1 MAASLLSRRRFGLS
15 AATTAA
21 AAALLTGESGYAKRF
36 LAGSKFNPAIAW
48 LNANENPEGPPPVS
62 IEAMKQCL
70 HLAGRY
76 RDDDMNALGE
86 QIAQLERLQP
96 AQVLLASGSS
106 EILNCAV
113 VAFTSERIPVI
124 TSAPVFELPVDIAK
138 GMGRPCVQVPLRPD
152 YSADVEALVRESSK
166 AGGGL
171 VYVCNPNN
179 PTASITTAKDITWL
193 AANLPEKAVL
203 LIDEAYIHFSP
214 AIESAIQLVQTGG
227 QRNVIVAR
235 TFSKIYGMAGLRVGF
250 GCARPELIKKMEQFR
265 DNSISIPGIYAASA
279 ALSDPG
285 LVAKRRARYDGLR
298 KDFIEFLDRKGL
310 RHIPSHA
317 NFVMFDTRKPVREV
331 ISAMRAQGVEV
342 GRPFPPYDT
351 MLRVTLGTPHEMERC
366 MTALAKTL
374 TATSS

>member
-1 MAASLLSRRRFGLS
+1 MTGGVSRRRFGLGT
-15 AATTAA
+15 ATAA

-48 LNANENPEGPPPVS
+48 LNANENPEGPPAVS

-86 QIAQLERLQP
+86 QIAQLERIQP
-96 AQVLLASGSS
+96 SQVLLASGSS

-124 TSAPVFELPVDIAK
+124 TPAPVFELPVDIAK
-138 GMGRPCVQVPLRPD
+138 GMGRPHVQIPLRPD
-152 YSADVEALVRESSK
+152 YSADVEALVRESKK

-179 PTASITTAKDITWL
+179 PTASITSAKDLDWL
-193 AANLPEKAVL
+193 VTNLPEKAVL
-203 LIDEAYIHFSP
+203 LVDEAYIHFDP
-214 AIESAIQLVQTGG
+214 AIESAMKHVQSSG
-227 QRNVIVAR
+227 RNVIVAR

-250 GCARPELIKKMEQFR
+250 GCARVDLIKKMEQFR
-265 DNSISIPGIYAASA
+265 DNSISIPGVYAASA
-279 ALSDPG
+279 SLADPG
-285 LVAKRRARYDGLR
+285 VVAKRRARYNALR
-298 KDFIEFLDRKGL
+298 KDFVSFLDRKGL
-310 RHIPSHA
+310 KHIPSHA
-317 NFVMFDTRKPVREV
+317 NFVMFDTRKPVRDV
-331 ISAMRAQGVEV
+331 IFAMRAQGVEV

-351 MLRVTLGTPHEMERC
+351 MLRVTLGTPQEMDRC
-366 MTALAKTL
+366 IAALSKTL
-374 TATSS
+374 ATTSS